1 MTPSSFRTV
10 SVSRRRVLSL
20 AAGATALAAA
30 SPLRRATAQVAPE
43 ASPLPLPSTLAADA
57 SSQFRAVVGALG
69 AAMRAHQVPGAAI
82 GLLAGDRE
90 EHATVGL
97 ASLSSMRPVTPETL
111 FQTGSLSKTYTP
123 TVIWRLIDEGALALD
138 KPVRTWIPDLTL
150 MDEEVAA
157 KLTIGN
163 LLDHSAGF
171 YGDEGFNTG
180 DDDEAIARYVANRL
194 PHLPQIFPLGAF
206 FSYNNAGF
214 TLLGRLIEV
223 AAGTAY
229 NAAMGNLLLGPLGA

>member
-30 SPLRRATAQVAPE
+30 SPLRRATAQVAFA
-43 ASPLPLPSTLAADA
+43 ASAAPLPLPSTLAADA
-57 SSQFRAVVGALG
+57 SPQFRAVVEALV

-123 TVIWRLIDEGALALD
+123 PRSSGVSSTR
-138 KPVRTWIPDLTL
+138 
-150 MDEEVAA
+150 
-157 KLTIGN
+157 
-163 LLDHSAGF
+163 
-171 YGDEGFNTG
+171 
-180 DDDEAIARYVANRL
+180 ARW
-194 PHLPQIFPLGAF
+194 PWTSQC
-206 FSYNNAGF
+206 
-214 TLLGRLIEV
+214 GR
-223 AAGTAY
+223 GSPT
-229 NAAMGNLLLGPLGA
+229 